1 MAQATLSCPFGA
13 IHLENRLGTAQDGH
27 WRAHIRPFLSPLA
40 FGHLPLTRGV
50 GPRAPIYGGL
60 NYATKAVNAKAR
72 VAQLNGSRSMTAAA
86 ERTVTFGSCFYRW
99 TARLLSCL
107 GSSAAQ
113 GIGGRVIAAPTKYGR
128 LSGLSVG
135 AGSRPDSGRTL
146 CAPTAE
152 NGPEALARQSQA
164 QKWNRISLY
173 FPPAQAPSGAGRNRT
188 QALLILRAGR
198 ILPASRGNP
207 RKWGAGGKANM
218 DTECP
223 S

>member
-1 MAQATLSCPFGA
+1 M
-13 IHLENRLGTAQDGH
+13 
-27 WRAHIRPFLSPLA
+27 
-40 FGHLPLTRGV
+40 
-50 GPRAPIYGGL
+50 
-60 NYATKAVNAKAR
+60 AVNAKAR

-86 ERTVTFGSCFYRW
+86 ERAVTFGSCFYRW

-113 GIGGRVIAAPTKYGR
+113 GIGGRVIAPLQVGPAYVGRVRTPAPTGDLEAA
-128 LSGLSVG
+128 LSLGGGMRATRAPSSVWPNG
-135 AGSRPDSGRTL
+135 QAPSPLEGEGFRATARV
-146 CAPTAE
+146 APTAE
-152 NGPEALARQSQA
+152 NGPGSLARQSQA
-164 QKWNRISLY
+164 QKWNRISPN

-198 ILPASRGNP
+198 ILLASRGNP
-207 RKWGAGGKANM
+207 RKWGTGGKANM